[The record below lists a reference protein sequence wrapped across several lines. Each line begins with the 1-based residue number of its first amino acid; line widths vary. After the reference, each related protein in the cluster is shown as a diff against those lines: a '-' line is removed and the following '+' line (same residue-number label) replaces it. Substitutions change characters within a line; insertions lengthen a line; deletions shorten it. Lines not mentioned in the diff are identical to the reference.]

1 MSEPSSMIERGYS
14 KLVDFEEK
22 SRRDE
27 KVTNPYYPKRRE
39 AFDLKN
45 LQKML
50 SGIDL
55 KED

>member
-1 MSEPSSMIERGYS
+1 VPLSEPSSMIERGYS

-45 LQKML
+45 LQKIL
-50 SGIDL
+50 SRDRS
-55 KED
+55 